1 MPAHLR
7 HLVRQEVGAT
17 NDPERDLFVRAQH
30 QVRDYLALVLAR
42 TEMMQRTGEVAA
54 SRLQHIDEMLGQLQQ
69 LAAEPAAES
78 E

>member
-1 MPAHLR
+1 VPAHLR
-7 HLVRQEVGAT
+7 HLVRQEVRAT

-42 TEMMQRTGEVAA
+42 TEVMQRTGEVAA

-69 LAAEPAAES
+69 LTVEPAAEP

>member
-42 TEMMQRTGEVAA
+42 TEMMQRTGEEAA
-54 SRLQHIDEMLGQLQQ
+54 SRLEHVDAMLGQLQQ
-69 LAAEPAAES
+69 LTKEPE
-78 E
+78 